1 VLAADTNFIATSRA
15 YNQGANGTFGLFIP
29 GIKTADGISSGSGTA
44 TANGLA
50 KTSKFHTNVGFTE
63 VSGAPVS
70 VRMDVLD
77 GNGALLAS
85 TTRTTDP
92 STTFLITDIITD
104 RGLAPVSNFRVDFTV
119 VSATGRIV
127 PFATYVDDATG
138 DGSFQGAANPAASS
152 EDIIVAQTSHVTGAN
167 SDFFKTNLDITNLDS
182 KPVTV
187 TVSLIPLLV
196 TGTPNAPR
204 VYTIQPGQT
213 LEKLDVLQT
222 EFNLAD
228 PSAAGLRIHP
238 SAPARLAVSTRTAVE
253 KFGGTF
259 GFSVPGTAASAAIG
273 AGATATVI
281 QLDQTTASNGYRAN
295 FGFTEVAG
303 ADVVVRVTAKSG
315 DTGGILAVK
324 SYPLPANTSFQAN
337 VTDILGAGV
346 TASNLY
352 LQFSID
358 SGAGRVIPYGATVD
372 NTSGD
377 AIFMIA
383 E

>member
-1 VLAADTNFIATSRA
+1 
-15 YNQGANGTFGLFIP
+15 
-29 GIKTADGISSGSGTA
+29 
-44 TANGLA
+44 
-50 KTSKFHTNVGFTE
+50 
-63 VSGAPVS
+63 
-70 VRMDVLD
+70 
-77 GNGALLAS
+77 
-85 TTRTTDP
+85 
-92 STTFLITDIITD
+92 
-104 RGLAPVSNFRVDFTV
+104 
-119 VSATGRIV
+119 
-127 PFATYVDDATG
+127 
-138 DGSFQGAANPAASS
+138 
-152 EDIIVAQTSHVTGAN
+152 
-167 SDFFKTNLDITNLDS
+167 
-182 KPVTV
+182 
-187 TVSLIPLLV
+187 
-196 TGTPNAPR
+196 